1 MPRPAPMPSRA
12 PRQEVTI
19 LMGLF
24 DGARF
29 LRAQLDSI
37 AAQEGVAWRLLASDD
52 GSTDATR
59 AILAGFAADHPD
71 RRIVLIE
78 GPGRGP
84 APNFLRLIRAADPDS
99 ALAALSDQDDVWLP
113 GKLAR
118 AAAALAGVPDD
129 LPAIHCGRTILC
141 DARLRPI
148 GLSPLFRLPPSF
160 RNALVQNIAGGNTMV
175 LNRAALRLAQA
186 AAAEAGEVVMH
197 DWWLYQLVTGA
208 GGLVLY
214 DPEPMVLYRQHGA
227 NVIGANASTAA
238 RLRRARMVAGGLLR
252 RWNETNVA
260 ALSASAHRLTPE
272 NRALLAAFAEAKR
285 APLRARL
292 AGLARLGLYRQT
304 RGGRLG
310 YWAAAAAG
318 LI

>member
-1 MPRPAPMPSRA
+1 MPSPAPRP
-12 PRQEVTI
+12 EVTI

-37 AAQEGVAWRLLASDD
+37 AAQAGVAWRLLASDD

-59 AILAGFAADHPD
+59 AILARFAADHPE
-71 RRIVLIE
+71 RRIGLIE

-84 APNFLRLIRAADPDS
+84 APNFLRLIRAAEPDS

-118 AAAALAGVPDD
+118 AVAALAAVPDD

-175 LNRAALRLAQA
+175 MNRAALRLAQA
-186 AAAEAGEVVMH
+186 AAVEAGEVVMH
-197 DWWLYQLVTGA
+197 DWWLYQIVTGA

-214 DPEPMVLYRQHGA
+214 DPEPMVLYRQHGS
-227 NVIGANASTAA
+227 NVIGANASVAA

-260 ALSASAHRLTPE
+260 ALTASAHRLTPE